1 MERVGGDVA
10 RELGRF
16 GAVAGL
22 APLVEA
28 WPAAVGPE
36 IARNA
41 WPARIGRDGTLYVH
55 TSSSAW
61 AFELGQLAERIGAAL
76 GSLAPPR
83 FRFAVGPLPEPSRDA
98 LEEVIRT
105 RPEPTE
111 EHHLKAA
118 KLAASIEDENLRK
131 VVAKTAAMSLAKRDS
146 DRLFWYH
153 SECPEAP
160 GFQGF
165 FYE

>member
-1 MERVGGDVA
+1 MQRVGDDVA

-22 APLVEA
+22 APLVDG

-61 AFELGQLAERIGAAL
+61 AFELTQLEATIREKLAV
-76 GSLAPPR
+76 LAPAKL
-83 FRFAVGPLPEPSRDA
+83 RFAPGPLPEPLTPAGDVSSA
-98 LEEVIRT
+98 NAPEVSADDRV
-105 RPEPTE
+105 RASE
-111 EHHLKAA
+111 
-118 KLAASIEDENLRK
+118 LAAPIADEKLRNL
-131 VVAKTAAMSLAKRDS
+131 VARAAAASLAGTRS
-146 DRLFWYH
+146 HR
-153 SECPEAP
+153 SV
-160 GFQGF
+160 
-165 FYE
+165 